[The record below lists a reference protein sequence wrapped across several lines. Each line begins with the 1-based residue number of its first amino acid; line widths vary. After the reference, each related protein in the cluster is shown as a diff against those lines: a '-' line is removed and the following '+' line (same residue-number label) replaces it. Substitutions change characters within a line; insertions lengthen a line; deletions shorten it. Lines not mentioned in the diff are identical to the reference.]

1 MTTLPHRA
9 SSLPHRAHLLV
20 RCDCVSPSHYLEA
33 FDGAQGVDHE
43 QWEIIRLKMENS
55 SLRAE
60 LRRHREELARLEAV
74 VKAIL

>member
-1 MTTLPHRA
+1 
-9 SSLPHRAHLLV
+9 
-20 RCDCVSPSHYLEA
+20 VSPSHCIED

-55 SLRAE
+55 SLRVE
-60 LRRHREELARLEAV
+60 LTRHREELARLEAV